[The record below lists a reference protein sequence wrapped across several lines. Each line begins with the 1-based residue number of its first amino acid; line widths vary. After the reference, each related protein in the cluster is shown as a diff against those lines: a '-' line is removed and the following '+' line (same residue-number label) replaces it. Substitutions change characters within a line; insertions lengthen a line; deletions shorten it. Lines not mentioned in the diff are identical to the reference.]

1 MAAAA
6 AAAALIAALLGLL
19 PAQTSTGAAGRSQPG
34 EAQRFLEKYGYFES
48 VHQVPDLAGF
58 PDAIKEFQWISHL
71 PLSGTLDAITLR
83 HMSLPRC
90 GVNDAESHMAWKE
103 RMDALFSEGKA
114 RKSRRKRYLHQSGKW
129 YKRHLTYRLINW
141 PWYLPEQQV
150 RLAVKAAFELWS
162 NVSSLVFWEVA
173 EEPADIRLTFFYGD
187 HNDGVE
193 NAFDG
198 PGKPSRG
205 PIVQLPGKSFARFQD
220 GKQYLEN
227 REQNQE
233 TTFRFHY
240 CMSFFDA
247 LTVDTEDN
255 LYIFKGKYYWIV
267 SKGES
272 AAGPY
277 LLQARWPGLPSAIDA
292 TAFSEKDRKFYFF
305 KGGRCWR
312 YKGSS
317 LEVGFPQKCSL
328 TGDLPR
334 HPDTALFFQPLHQ
347 LVLFK
352 GPKYYVVNEEV
363 LQVEPYYPRSLK
375 DWGGVP
381 ALANG
386 AVTHQD
392 GFVYFFRN
400 DQFWKFN
407 PEKLEVVETGKW
419 AVQLRWLGCQDVS
432 LNQAGA

>member
-1 MAAAA
+1 MA

-19 PAQTSTGAAGRSQPG
+19 HAQTSTGAKGKSQPG
-34 EAQRFLEKYGYFES
+34 AAQRFLEKYGYFES

-58 PDAIKEFQWISHL
+58 PDAIN
-71 PLSGTLDAITLR
+71 GTLDAITLH

-90 GVNDAESHMAWKE
+90 GVNDAESHTAWKN
-103 RMDALFSEGKA
+103 RMDALFSGGKV
-114 RKSRRKRYLHQSGKW
+114 RKSRRKRYLHQRGALAHAFFPRRGEAHFDNDERWSLDSGKGRNLFVVMAHEIGHTLGLEHSPVSNALMSPY
-129 YKRHLTYRLINW
+129 YKKLGKGFVLNW
-141 PWYLPEQQV
+141 DDV
-150 RLAVKAAFELWS
+150 LA
-162 NVSSLVFWEVA
+162 
-173 EEPADIRLTFFYGD
+173 I
-187 HNDGVE
+187 
-193 NAFDG
+193 
-198 PGKPSRG
+198 
-205 PIVQLPGKSFARFQD
+205 
-220 GKQYLEN
+220 
-227 REQNQE
+227 QNL
-233 TTFRFHY
+233 Y
-240 CMSFFDA
+240 DM
-247 LTVDTEDN
+247 EDN

-277 LLQARWPGLPSAIDA
+277 LLQAKWPGLPSAIDA

-334 HPDTALFFQPLHQ
+334 HPDAALFFQPLHQ

-352 GPKYYVVNEEV
+352 GPKYYVVNEET

-386 AVTHQD
+386 VVTHQD

-419 AVQLRWLGCQDVS
+419 AARLRWLGCQDVS

>member
-1 MAAAA
+1 MP
-6 AAAALIAALLGLL
+6 LIPCDSIFFVNECGLGFL
-19 PAQTSTGAAGRSQPG
+19 QKMI
-34 EAQRFLEKYGYFES
+34 RFQNRYM
-48 VHQVPDLAGF
+48 Q
-58 PDAIKEFQWISHL
+58 I
-71 PLSGTLDAITLR
+71 
-83 HMSLPRC
+83 
-90 GVNDAESHMAWKE
+90 
-103 RMDALFSEGKA
+103 LF
-114 RKSRRKRYLHQSGKW
+114 
-129 YKRHLTYRLINW
+129 
-141 PWYLPEQQV
+141 
-150 RLAVKAAFELWS
+150 

-173 EEPADIRLTFFYGD
+173 DEPADIRLTFFFGD

-198 PGKPSRG
+198 PGGALAHAFFPRRG
-205 PIVQLPGKSFARFQD
+205 EAHFDNDERWSLDSGKGRNLFVVMAHEIGHTLGLEHSPVSNALMSPYYKKLGKGFVLSWDDVLAIQNLYGKSFARFQD

-227 REQNQE
+227 REQTQE
-233 TTFRFHY
+233 TNFRFHY

-247 LTVDTEDN
+247 LTVDN

-277 LLQARWPGLPSAIDA
+277 LLQAKWPGLPSAIDA

-305 KGGRCWR
+305 KGSFIYWGYQIRC
-312 YKGSS
+312 YFSF
-317 LEVGFPQKCSL
+317 GFPQKCSL
-328 TGDLPR
+328 TSDLPR

-352 GPKYYVVNEEV
+352 GPKYYVVNEET

-419 AVQLRWLGCQDVS
+419 AARLRWLGCQDVTKGVTTS
-432 LNQAGA
+432 PSC